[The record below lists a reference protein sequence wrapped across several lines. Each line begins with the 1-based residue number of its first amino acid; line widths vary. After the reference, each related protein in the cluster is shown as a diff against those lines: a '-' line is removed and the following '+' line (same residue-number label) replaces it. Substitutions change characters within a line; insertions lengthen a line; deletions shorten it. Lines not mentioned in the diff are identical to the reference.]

1 MQKRNHFDLFV
12 EEISKSFKFENLDKI
27 SDNPKGMVLFTT
39 IITKLAEF
47 QELKNLFKRDF
58 LPAVSRSIVA
68 SKRELHNS
76 KYKKLLLEY
85 ISNGAANEMFNE
97 TVRLGYI
104 ALYHKYE
111 SFVTLVIKAYD
122 NFYEEEFTKKESI
135 KAFAKREFQVE
146 KWPLLGISIDRI
158 RWISNCVKHTD
169 AFPIHPHDPA
179 FINHPKDKK
188 LVLSKDELMQ
198 DMDIVHTFC
207 QGLMQYVSSVGAFKM
222 LSEIDSDP
230 DEKTEKLLN
239 TAKKQIEEAASLLA
253 KI

>member
-1 MQKRNHFDLFV
+1 MQKRNPFDFLV
-12 EEISKSFKFENLDKI
+12 EEISKSFKIENLDKI
-27 SDNPKGMVLFTT
+27 SAHPKGMALFTT
-39 IITKLAEF
+39 IIKKLDEF
-47 QELKNLFKRDF
+47 RELKNLFKRDF
-58 LPAVSRSIVA
+58 LPAVSRSIIA

-76 KYKKLLLEY
+76 KYKKILLEHM
-85 ISNGAANEMFNE
+85 SKDAANEIFNE

-135 KAFAKREFQVE
+135 KAFAKREFKIE

-158 RWISNCVKHTD
+158 RWICNCVKHTD
-169 AFPIHPHDPA
+169 AFPIAPHDPA
-179 FINHPKDKK
+179 FIDHPKDKK

-198 DMDIVHTFC
+198 DMDIVYSFC
-207 QGLMQYVSSVGAFKM
+207 QGLMQYVSSVGAYKM
-222 LSEIDSDP
+222 LTEIASDP
-230 DEKTEKLLN
+230 DEKTQEVLN
-239 TAKKQIEEAASLLA
+239 TAKKQIEEVASLLT